1 MKQLSFGQT
10 LRLIQ
15 AESRG
20 AGRRFV
26 FFVLCL
32 AIGVGAVMMIK
43 SFGNLLER
51 SIQRESKG
59 LLSADIEIRS
69 SWEQNEKDRAFQKKI
84 LPEGTRFVFI
94 KELHAM
100 AQFSREAAAPEP
112 GCSASN
118 PPPRAPS
125 RRSPSSAPPGQN
137 RARCVSTPW

>member
-51 SIQRESKG
+51 CLKSREILATAGNQGDRLAELAEQLEGSLEDVEQAAKSS
-59 LLSADIEIRS
+59 LSALES
-69 SWEQNEKDRAFQKKI
+69 LTQS
-84 LPEGTRFVFI
+84 
-94 KELHAM
+94 
-100 AQFSREAAAPEP
+100 
-112 GCSASN
+112 
-118 PPPRAPS
+118 
-125 RRSPSSAPPGQN
+125 
-137 RARCVSTPW
+137 